1 MTSRRK
7 YRPRPEGEA
16 PDVKP
21 EPRVLSADEQR
32 EQLLMYAFRALGQ
45 RALSEA
51 ELRGRML
58 RRLPDPKLP
67 DPKLADPQLTS
78 LELVNSVLGRVREL
92 GYLNDEQV
100 AQAEARR
107 RGVGSGRVRQKLRQR
122 GVENQL
128 IEEVLAERDPEAE
141 AEDARTL
148 LARRWPSFQRAPDP
162 QRHAFAFMLRRGYS
176 SSMIW
181 PLLRELAAEY
191 LAELESDEPT
201 DWGEEAE

>member
-7 YRPRPEGEA
+7 YRPRPEGTP
-16 PDVKP
+16 PDVTP
-21 EPRVLSADEQR
+21 EPRVLSEGEQR

-58 RRLPDPKLP
+58 RRQPDP
-67 DPKLADPQLTS
+67 
-78 LELVNSVLGRVREL
+78 ELVSDVLERVREL

-148 LARRWPSFQRAPDP
+148 LTRRWPSFQRAPDP
-162 QRHAFAFMLRRGYS
+162 QKRAFAFMLRRGYS
-176 SSMIW
+176 SSLIW
-181 PLLRELAAEY
+181 PLLREVAAEY
-191 LAELESDEPT
+191 LAEQQAEEPT
-201 DWGEEAE
+201 DWDEEAE

>member
-7 YRPRPEGEA
+7 YRPRPEGTP
-16 PDVKP
+16 PDVTP
-21 EPRVLSADEQR
+21 EPRVLSEGEQR

-58 RRLPDPKLP
+58 RRQPDP
-67 DPKLADPQLTS
+67 
-78 LELVNSVLGRVREL
+78 ELVSGVLERVREL

-100 AQAEARR
+100 AQVEVRR

-122 GVENQL
+122 GVENQV

-148 LARRWPSFQRAPDP
+148 LTRRWPSFQRAPDP
-162 QRHAFAFMLRRGYS
+162 QKRAFAFMLRRGYS
-176 SSMIW
+176 SSLIW
-181 PLLRELAAEY
+181 LLLREVAAEH
-191 LAELESDEPT
+191 LAEQQTEEPT
-201 DWGEEAE
+201 DWDEEAE

>member
-7 YRPRPEGEA
+7 YGHRPEGEA

-21 EPRVLSADEQR
+21 EPRVLSEAEQR

-58 RRLPDPKLP
+58 RRQPDP
-67 DPKLADPQLTS
+67 
-78 LELVNSVLGRVREL
+78 ELVSSVLERVREL

-122 GVENQL
+122 GVDNTL
-128 IEEVLAERDPEAE
+128 IEEVIAERDPEAE
-141 AEDARTL
+141 VEDARAL
-148 LARRWPSFQRAPDP
+148 LARRWSSFQRAPDP
-162 QRHAFAFMLRRGYS
+162 QKRAFAFMLRRGYS
-176 SSMIW
+176 SSLIW
-181 PLLRELAAEY
+181 KVLREVAAEY
-191 LAELESDEPT
+191 LAEQESEEPT

>member
-7 YRPRPEGEA
+7 YRSRSEGEA

-58 RRLPDPKLP
+58 RRQPDP
-67 DPKLADPQLTS
+67 
-78 LELVNSVLGRVREL
+78 ELVQGVLERVREL

-122 GVENQL
+122 GVDNTL
-128 IEEVLAERDPEAE
+128 IEEVLAERDPVDE

-162 QRHAFAFMLRRGYS
+162 QRRAFAFMLRRGYS
-176 SSMIW
+176 SSLIW
-181 PLLRELAAEY
+181 PLLREVAAEY
-191 LAELESDEPT
+191 LAEQQAAGQEAQEEPT
-201 DWGEEAE
+201 DWEGEPE